1 MANISVGWEV
11 DGIISAERSVAGMLR
26 VVESKTIQDSGTF
39 WTWEGLVSP
48 RSVLRAWTKLMD
60 SSNIHGD
67 EYAKVWQFTVLIGL
81 ILYDS

>member
-11 DGIISAERSVAGMLR
+11 DGIISAEQSVAGMLR

-60 SSNIHGD
+60 DSNIHGD
-67 EYAKVWQFTVLIGL
+67 ESVKGW
-81 ILYDS
+81 